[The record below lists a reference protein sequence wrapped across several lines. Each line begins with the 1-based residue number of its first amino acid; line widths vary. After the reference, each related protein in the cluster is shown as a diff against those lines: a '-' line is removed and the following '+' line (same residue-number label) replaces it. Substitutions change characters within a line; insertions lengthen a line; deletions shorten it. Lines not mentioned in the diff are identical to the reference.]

1 MSSVS
6 ISIPL
11 FETVCQFVKVFKK
24 GAVYHRIFAHFAVDS
39 IDAHA
44 IIITKFVFILKQSII
59 ILIILLLF

>member
-11 FETVCQFVKVFKK
+11 YERVCQFVKVFKK
-24 GAVYHRIFAHFAVDS
+24 GVLYRCIFAHFAVDS
-39 IDAHA
+39 FNAYV
-44 IIITKFVFILKQSII
+44 IIITKFVFILKQLII